1 MSVSG
6 PLAEARSVT
15 KSDGGAVLSL
25 TVSVMET
32 AANPTINAITTIGQR
47 PILAYDERIPI
58 NPFQDFTMLRERSGS
73 IQG

>member
-1 MSVSG
+1 
-6 PLAEARSVT
+6 
-15 KSDGGAVLSL
+15 
-25 TVSVMET
+25 MET